1 MVEVYETS
9 TILCRDALFDDEIEG
24 KNIHQSGQ
32 KSSDINQ
39 NLELKHQ
46 QFPLFHH
53 QVKHHDTG
61 SLINFYYL
69 VFSMQFETGELYH
82 VSDVNVQT
90 ILSVLSI

>member
-46 QFPLFHH
+46 F
-53 QVKHHDTG
+53 
-61 SLINFYYL
+61 
-69 VFSMQFETGELYH
+69 
-82 VSDVNVQT
+82 
-90 ILSVLSI
+90 SVLNWLRNVWLLSWAN